1 MWGNI
6 LIEKI
11 NVREILTWKT
21 IESINIKVSL
31 FVLHYNLKLIKAKL
45 V

>member
-6 LIEKI
+6 LTQTI
-11 NVREILTWKT
+11 NVRETLTWKN
-21 IESINIKVSL
+21 IESININVSL